1 MEAPPNTKMAKEMR
15 ELGKETAP
23 VADWSTKRRWVDEAF
38 TALEAA
44 GYTITSAYTAVKDT
58 EKAKFLYRDL
68 LWRGADMMALGV
80 ASFGHINGVHYQNET
95 DREPYYAKLDAGEI
109 PVKRAWPT
117 TREERGIR
125 EFILQMKLGRVDR
138 SYFDEKFG
146 PELLERFAPELGALQ
161 KQGLLAVEG
170 SALRLSREGL
180 LKVDE
185 LLHQFF
191 LPQHR
196 AAA

>member
-1 MEAPPNTKMAKEMR
+1 MR
-15 ELGKETAP
+15 VAGNAVAP
-23 VADWSTKRRWVDEAF
+23 VADWSTKRRWVDYAF
-38 TALEAA
+38 SELEAA
-44 GYTITSAYTAVKDT
+44 GYTVTSAYTAVKDPA
-58 EKAKFLYRDL
+58 KAKFLYRDL

-95 DREPYYAKLDAGEI
+95 DLVPYYEKIDAGRI
-109 PVKRAWPT
+109 PIKRALPT
-117 TREERGIR
+117 TVEERGIR

-138 SYFDEKFG
+138 SYFDRKFG
-146 PELLERFAPELGALQ
+146 VDLLERFAAPLDALR
-161 KQGLLAVEG
+161 KQGLLKVEG
-170 SALRLSREGL
+170 DSLRLSRTGL

-185 LLHQFF
+185 LLYEFF